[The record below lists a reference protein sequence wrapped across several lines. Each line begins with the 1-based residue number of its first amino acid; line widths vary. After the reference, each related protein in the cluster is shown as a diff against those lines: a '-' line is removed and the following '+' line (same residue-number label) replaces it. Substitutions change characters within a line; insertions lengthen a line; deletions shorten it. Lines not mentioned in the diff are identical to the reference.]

1 MANLDPASNPGS
13 KPQRFSV
20 KNCKSSTSDKLQIF
34 KPIFGISCKF
44 LAKNSIQMITCYE
57 VQQLKLLVELSA
69 REIIQPFR
77 KIKARINDL
86 RLNGMY

>member
-1 MANLDPASNPGS
+1 LTLLPILDQNHKGS
-13 KPQRFSV
+13 V
-20 KNCKSSTSDKLQIF
+20 LKNCKSSTSDKFQTF

-57 VQQLKLLVELSA
+57 VQQLQLLGELSA
-69 REIIQPFR
+69 REIMQPFR

-86 RLNGMY
+86 R